1 MITGSRRRNARR
13 GLARLRRLA
22 RDGGRLQLAHKQR
35 TAFGVSALVLGVAS
49 VVVMASLSAG
59 AERRVLE
66 RVRAMG
72 SNLLVI
78 QPAVAPSV
86 AGRIRQSTA
95 VTTLRPADAELIETG
110 TTLASSAAPAVIR
123 DVVARAHGRNAP
135 TTLLGTTTT
144 GLRIQGISESDGR
157 MFDDH
162 EEREQRRVAV
172 IGATVARNLF
182 GGTDPIG
189 HDILVGGVSL
199 EVIGVMRRRGTDV
212 GGTDLD
218 NTVAVP
224 ITTAMRRMFNVPFID
239 ALFVQARHIADLDA
253 LEREAIAI
261 LQARQSGRS
270 GVPSEFILRNQAVL
284 LRTERGT
291 SLAFRALT
299 LATAGATLLAGAVT
313 ILATML
319 LSVRERVPEIAL
331 RRAVGARIS
340 DIRSQFVIESALLA
354 SSGGAIGVVL
364 GLGVATIGA
373 AIGRWEIAV
382 PWQALAG
389 GLAAPLLTGILVGVA
404 PAVRAAR
411 LDPAT
416 GVRSRA

>member
-1 MITGSRRRNARR
+1 MITGGRWRAVRRAFARVH
-13 GLARLRRLA
+13 RLA
-22 RDGGRLQLAHKQR
+22 RDGGRRQLAHKRR
-35 TAFGVSALVLGVAS
+35 TAFAVSALVLGVAS
-49 VVVMASLSAG
+49 VVVMASVSAG

-95 VTTLRPADAELIETG
+95 VTTLRPADAELIVTG
-110 TTLASSAAPAVIR
+110 TALASRAAPAVIR
-123 DVVARAHGRNAP
+123 DVVARAQGRNAP
-135 TTLLGTTTT
+135 TMLSGTTTT
-144 GLRIQGISESDGR
+144 GMRIQGIAASDGR
-157 MFDDH
+157 LFDDLD
-162 EEREQRRVAV
+162 EREQRRVAV

-189 HDILVGGVSL
+189 HDILVGRVPL
-199 EVIGVMRRRGTDV
+199 EVVGVMRRRGTDV

-224 ITTAMRRMFNVPFID
+224 ITTAMRRMFNVPYVD
-239 ALFVQARHIADLDA
+239 ALFVQARRIADLDA
-253 LEREAIAI
+253 LEREVIAT

-270 GVPSEFILRNQAVL
+270 GVPSEFVLRNQAVL

-291 SLAFRALT
+291 SRAFRALM
-299 LATAGATLLAGAVT
+299 LATAGGSLCAGAVT
-313 ILATML
+313 ILAIML

-364 GLGVATIGA
+364 GLGVAAIGA
-373 AIGRWEIAV
+373 AIGGWEIAV
-382 PWQALAG
+382 PWPALAG

-411 LDPAT
+411 LDPAI